1 MTEADIYQ
9 GLQGV
14 FNKVFRRDD
23 VKLTPEL
30 SAKDVPGWDSFRF
43 VSLIMAMEEH
53 FQIKLDMD
61 ELNNLA
67 NIGDLVKV
75 ITARLH

>member
-14 FNKVFRRDD
+14 FNKVFRREDI
-23 VKLTPEL
+23 KLTPGL

-43 VSLIMAMEEH
+43 VSLIMATEEH
-53 FQIKLDMD
+53 FTIKLDTD
-61 ELNNLA
+61 ELENLT

-75 ITARLH
+75 IAGRAH